1 MNKNKEGCI
10 YMEPKKDFYENDL
23 ENVFSYWYDQENLR
37 RNTIKKTAEVF
48 SMMYH
53 NIEGRINREK
63 SLKDMGYELIDGR
76 SNYKSLVVFE
86 KDTKP
91 LFDEFDK
98 MENGSKLKTALT
110 NFKKALALTSFKKIG
125 NKDIENMEQGKV
137 GKQEMNTIV
146 DSVIMIKDNIKNDKN
161 ASVILDNMMK
171 QPSFKKEFD
180 SASQRADDIK
190 KLKDNISDNH
200 FVEWIKDMGSYYGV
214 KSIEH
219 SIEKNDK
226 DAIQYRKEIMP
237 ELEGF
242 SALMDRLNLSDDKNN
257 TSYSLK
263 FTDIELKGIEKL
275 KAVIDEYKVNKIE
288 FDNLKNNGL
297 DLSKPI
303 SIDDL
308 PIIKNKSVNNAPS
321 IAIDDI
327 PLVKTKSD
335 SHYRESLNQ
344 VEFNFNIIENSKDSS
359 YSIRER
365 VRDMAYIKREIER
378 LPSQVDNPNDEIKIA
393 YYKKSMMNSDIA
405 MLVDMEGLKG
415 SFEQLKNNG
424 AFQHLKNNFKDVPET
439 SKTPYSPSMKEYENS
454 LEKITEWVDRV
465 EAKHGKSGI
474 PLFDEAEKSA
484 FNNYK
489 QIASSYKQYKE
500 DQSLKSNN
508 MLTV

>member
-1 MNKNKEGCI
+1 
-10 YMEPKKDFYENDL
+10 MEPKNDFYKNDL
-23 ENVFSYWYDQENLR
+23 ENVFSYWNKDNNLR

-48 SMMYH
+48 SMIYH

-63 SLKDMGYELIDGR
+63 SLKDMGYELIDGS

-125 NKDIENMEQGKV
+125 NQDIENMKQGKV

-146 DSVIMIKDNIKNDKN
+146 DSVVMIKDNIKNDKD

-180 SASQRADDIK
+180 IASQRADDIK
-190 KLKDNISDNH
+190 HLKGSIENNH
-200 FVEWIKDMGSYYGV
+200 FVDWVKDMGAYYGV
-214 KSIEH
+214 SSIKSSILKNDENSIE
-219 SIEKNDK
+219 
-226 DAIQYRKEIMP
+226 YRKDLAP
-237 ELEGF
+237 ELEKM
-242 SALMDRLNLSDDKNN
+242 SSLLDRLNLSDNANN
-257 TSYSLK
+257 TAYSLQ
-263 FTDIELKGIEKL
+263 FTDIDLKRIEKL
-275 KAVIDEYKVNKIE
+275 KDVVDEYKINKIE
-288 FDNLKNNGL
+288 FTNLNNSSL

-335 SHYRESLNQ
+335 SHYRESLDK

-365 VRDMAYIKREIER
+365 VRDMAFIKKEIER

-393 YYKKSMMNSDIA
+393 YYKKSMVNSDIA

-439 SKTPYSPSMKEYENS
+439 SKNPYSPSMKEYENS